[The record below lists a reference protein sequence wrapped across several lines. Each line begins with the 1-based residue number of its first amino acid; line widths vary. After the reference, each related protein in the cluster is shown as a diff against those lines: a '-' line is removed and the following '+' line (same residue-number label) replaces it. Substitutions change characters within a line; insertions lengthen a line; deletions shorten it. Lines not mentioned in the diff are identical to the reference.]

1 MFGKIKCLSKRV
13 IEISKQVLLF
23 KSVSQAE
30 RALEILKNYGY
41 SGYIKRSAPGAA
53 GKSCGFSV
61 NVESSDLATLK
72 EILRKNGLQL

>member
-1 MFGKIKCLSKRV
+1 M
-13 IEISKQVLLF
+13 
-23 KSVSQAE
+23 
-30 RALEILKNYGY
+30 EILKNYGY

-61 NVESSDLATLK
+61 NVESADLASLK